1 MSCFQVRTDLALE
14 AREGITDADG
24 ELRGVRVE
32 EYRNEKSEVSITK
45 VIIDTRNGA
54 KAMGKPMGTYITLEA
69 PGLNEPDED
78 YHREVSEELAKQI
91 RSLLPEGKEE
101 KSVLVVGLGNR
112 AITPDA
118 VGPGAAD
125 HTLVTRHLIH
135 QAPEH
140 FGSFRPV
147 AALAAGVLGTTGVES
162 GELAQAVA
170 GKVRPGCVIAVD
182 ALASRSLDRIC
193 STVQL

>member
-112 AITPDA
+112 D
-118 VGPGAAD
+118 
-125 HTLVTRHLIH
+125 VT
-135 QAPEH
+135 A
-140 FGSFRPV
+140 
-147 AALAAGVLGTTGVES
+147 
-162 GELAQAVA
+162 
-170 GKVRPGCVIAVD
+170 D
-182 ALASRSLDRIC
+182 ALGPEVVDNLFINRHVVLEYGEPIYPDQLSKEDRKRLPEI
-193 STVQL
+193 TLGRIQEMYFKNKELV

>member
-54 KAMGKPMGTYITLEA
+54 RAMGKPMGTYITLEA

-91 RSLLPEGKEE
+91 KKLGEETKVAIRNIRRDMSDDLKKIEKDEKLPEDSVKDNQDKIQKLTDKYTGIVDKTVAEKEKE
-101 KSVLVVGLGNR
+101 VM
-112 AITPDA
+112 
-118 VGPGAAD
+118 
-125 HTLVTRHLIH
+125 
-135 QAPEH
+135 
-140 FGSFRPV
+140 
-147 AALAAGVLGTTGVES
+147 
-162 GELAQAVA
+162 
-170 GKVRPGCVIAVD
+170 
-182 ALASRSLDRIC
+182 
-193 STVQL
+193 TV

>member
-78 YHREVSEELAKQI
+78 YHREVSE
-91 RSLLPEGKEE
+91 
-101 KSVLVVGLGNR
+101 
-112 AITPDA
+112 
-118 VGPGAAD
+118 
-125 HTLVTRHLIH
+125 
-135 QAPEH
+135 
-140 FGSFRPV
+140 
-147 AALAAGVLGTTGVES
+147 
-162 GELAQAVA
+162 
-170 GKVRPGCVIAVD
+170 
-182 ALASRSLDRIC
+182 
-193 STVQL
+193 